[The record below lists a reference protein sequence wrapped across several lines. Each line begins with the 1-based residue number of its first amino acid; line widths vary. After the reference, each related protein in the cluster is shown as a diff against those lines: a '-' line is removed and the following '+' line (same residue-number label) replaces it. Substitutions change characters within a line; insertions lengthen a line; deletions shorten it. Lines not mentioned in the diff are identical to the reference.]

1 MQLFD
6 ELNEDNFL
14 LFAAKNYYNPRCI
27 DAEEFYEDL
36 KRFKYIKRLITR
48 FTETDQLSVNL
59 MMNHLII
66 IFNVFDV
73 GSGLKMLEYKLSRE
87 QFSIVKPFLIYL
99 KLIENSELTGIRMN
113 MKVVEQLRNL
123 K

>member
-6 ELNEDNFL
+6 ELTDENFL

-73 GSGLKMLEYKLSRE
+73 SSGIKMLEFKLTRE
-87 QFSIVKPFLIYL
+87 QFGVVKPFLIYL
-99 KLIENSELTGIRMN
+99 KLIENNELTGISMN
-113 MKVVEQLRNL
+113 MKVVDQLRNL
-123 K
+123 R

>member
-6 ELNEDNFL
+6 ELTDENFL

-59 MMNHLII
+59 MMNHIII

-73 GSGLKMLEYKLSRE
+73 SSGIKMLEFKLTRE
-87 QFSIVKPFLIYL
+87 QLSVVKPFLIYL
-99 KLIENSELTGIRMN
+99 KLIENSEMTGIAMN
-113 MKVVEQLRNL
+113 LKVVEELR
-123 K
+123 KIK

>member
-6 ELNEDNFL
+6 ELNEENFL

-48 FTETDQLSVNL
+48 FTETNQLSVNL

-73 GSGLKMLEYKLSRE
+73 PSGLKMLEYKLTRE
-87 QFSIVKPFLIYL
+87 QFSVVKPFLIYL
-99 KLIENSELTGIRMN
+99 KLIENTDLTGIPMN
-113 MKVVEQLRNL
+113 REVVEQLRTL
-123 K
+123 R

>member
-1 MQLFD
+1 MKIFD
-6 ELNEDNFL
+6 ELTHENFL
-14 LFAAKNYYNPRCI
+14 LYAAKNYYNPRCI

-48 FTETDQLSVNL
+48 FTESDQLSVNL

-73 GSGLKMLEYKLSRE
+73 GPGIKMLEFKLNPE
-87 QFSIVKPFLIYL
+87 QFSVVKPFLIYL
-99 KLIENSELTGIRMN
+99 KLIENSDLTGIPMN
-113 MKVVEQLRNL
+113 LGVVEELR
-123 K
+123 KIK

>member
-6 ELNEDNFL
+6 ELTDENFL

-73 GSGLKMLEYKLSRE
+73 SSGIKMLEFKLTRE
-87 QFSIVKPFLIYL
+87 QFSVVKPFLIYL
-99 KLIENSELTGIRMN
+99 KLIENNELTGISMN
-113 MKVVEQLRNL
+113 MKVVDQLRNL
-123 K
+123 R